1 MATTDREHFKA
12 LPSEDKVRIGMKRKS
27 GVALLATGL
36 LLAACGGDGGM
47 SGDQASSPP
56 ATVEPMIAE
65 LGEWN
70 VLPAGTLD
78 VGDANDILRA
88 YYDAVGGH
96 VLASAPTQPM
106 GMGTATWNGQWSGK
120 IEVSS
125 NPAVA
130 LSLSQVDL
138 TPADLEALSGG
149 ARITAYFENSG
160 VEATLT
166 YMDTGLDE
174 FGLAEIMSERA
185 AVTEGRFRPA
195 TTEMIQA
202 PSPIGP
208 ITFTGTFAGE
218 GVFGG
223 TDAEGVAGYVSGDI
237 ASSSGLGQID
247 IGTFKSVFHGTREP
261 N

>member
-1 MATTDREHFKA
+1 
-12 LPSEDKVRIGMKRKS
+12 MKSVGNMSKS
-27 GVALLATGL
+27 GVALLVAGL
-36 LLAACGGDGGM
+36 LLAACGGDGGT
-47 SGDQASSPP
+47 SGGAALAPTELD
-56 ATVEPMIAE
+56 EPMIAE

-70 VLPAGTLD
+70 ALPAGTLD
-78 VGDANDILRA
+78 IRDTNDLLRA
-88 YYDAVGGH
+88 YYDTASGH
-96 VLASAPTQPM
+96 VTAGAPTQPA
-106 GMGTATWNGQWSGK
+106 GMGTAIWNGRWSGT

-130 LSLSQVDL
+130 MGLDLVDL

-149 ARITAYFENSG
+149 ARITAHFESDG

-174 FGLAEIMSERA
+174 FGLAEITSER
-185 AVTEGRFRPA
+185 VSVSGGRFHPTA
-195 TTEMIQA
+195 TETIDV
-202 PSPIGP
+202 PSSIGP

-218 GVFGG
+218 GAFGG

-237 ASSSGLGQID
+237 ASSSSLGQVD